1 MSSTQTRNIG
11 SELKNLWND
20 KDAAACG
27 EDVLAL
33 RVYSSR
39 LIGQA
44 SDLVLHGG
52 GNTSVKAE
60 FSDIFDDRHEVLYVK
75 GSGWDLAT
83 IEAPGFAPVALD
95 ALLKLSRFDVLS
107 DADMVRAQ
115 RAAMLDPGAPNPSVE
130 AILHALIPFRYVDH
144 THADAVVTLTNTPD
158 GEARVREIYGDRL
171 LVVPYVMPGFVL
183 AKKVAQMTEDIDWS
197 TLEGMILMNH
207 GIFSFADDARESYT
221 RMIDLVTEAE
231 QALGEDPLVSND
243 TAEASALEL
252 AAIRYEVSQ
261 AANRPMLVA
270 FDGGVK
276 SCGFAKRSDVKS
288 IATRGPLTPDHV
300 IRTKRIPLVVEE
312 DPSDAVA
319 SFISEYQDYFD
330 RHTDGKLTRL
340 DCAPRWAVWQGRG
353 TMAFG
358 ARPGDLTV
366 VGDIVSHTI
375 AAIETAERHG
385 GWCALPEADIFE
397 VEYWELEQAKLAK
410 SASSPAFQGRCA
422 LVTGGASGIG
432 YACALALSEQ
442 GAQVTVL
449 DKDPSVLNVFDGTN
463 IQGRVCDV
471 KDADAVRD
479 AVAESAAAFGGLDI
493 LVNNAG
499 IFCASDEVADMPEA
513 EWQRSLDINLTGA
526 MHVARESIPYLRLGW
541 EPSLIMVGSKNVP
554 APGPAAGAY
563 SVAKAGLTQLA
574 RVLALELAGDGIRVN
589 TLHPNAVF
597 DTAIWTEEVLEGR
610 AAHYGMSVEDY
621 RRNNLLHREV
631 TSADVAALVC
641 AMAGP
646 AFRCTTGAQLPID
659 GGNERVL

>member
-1 MSSTQTRNIG
+1 MLSTQTRNIG

-27 EDVLAL
+27 EDALAL

-95 ALLKLSRFDVLS
+95 ALLKLSRFDALS

-252 AAIRYEVSQ
+252 AAIRFEVSQ

-358 ARPGDLTV
+358 ARPGDLAV

-479 AVAESAAAFGGLDI
+479 AVAESVAAFGGLDI

-597 DTAIWTEEVLEGR
+597 DTAIWTDEVLEGR
-610 AAHYGMSVEDY
+610 AAHYGMSVEEY

-631 TSADVAALVC
+631 TSPDVAALVC
-641 AMAGP
+641 AMAGS